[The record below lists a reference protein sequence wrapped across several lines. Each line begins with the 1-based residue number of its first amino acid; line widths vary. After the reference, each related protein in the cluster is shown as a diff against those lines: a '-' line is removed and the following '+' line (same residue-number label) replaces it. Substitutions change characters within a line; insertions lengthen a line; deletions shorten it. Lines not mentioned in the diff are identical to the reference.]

1 MRKIKLK
8 HDKPFHNNC
17 DIAIIDVTDGKEKQ
31 RGKLTVEYAKA
42 DINMLKKQG
51 MDYDDAMEYF
61 KSAIDSSVKHYIA
74 DDWICTEGCDEVMEV
89 IASHIRTY
97 YE

>member
-31 RGKLTVEYAKA
+31 RGKLTAEYAKA

-51 MDYDDAMEYF
+51 MDYNDAMEYF
-61 KSAIDSSVKHYIA
+61 KSAIDASVKRYIA
-74 DDWICTEGCDEVMEV
+74 DDWICTEGYDEVMEV
-89 IASHIRTY
+89 IASHIRPY